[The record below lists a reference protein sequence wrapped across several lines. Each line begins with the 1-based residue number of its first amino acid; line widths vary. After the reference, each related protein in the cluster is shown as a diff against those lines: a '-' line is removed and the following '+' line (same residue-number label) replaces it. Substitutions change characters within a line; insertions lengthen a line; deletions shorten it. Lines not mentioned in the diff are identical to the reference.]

1 MIEIAIALF
10 FITFT
15 LELFG
20 RRVLSLAL
28 LVVGL
33 LILFGMLAYYYFS
46 NIRLSS
52 QPMLLLSIY
61 SCGIAWTWGV
71 IIGSL
76 IRVVRSGQTQIA
88 FGRPNDNWLGFVA
101 VMASGL
107 LGAYQL
113 GFALATNSDMIYAG
127 STEEMWSM
135 YNKSIEAAYAGI
147 FWLSLAGHSLM
158 IATVKPAIRSRGIL
172 FPSALFV
179 EWKHIGS
186 YEWKSNALI
195 VQIKS
200 KFLLIWPRK
209 LSLVAPSAEQEA
221 VNHILTQHLPDKQ
234 VQPPIS
240 VQVTT

>member
-15 LELFG
+15 LEFFG
-20 RRVLSLAL
+20 RRFLSIAL
-28 LVVGL
+28 MVAGL

-76 IRVVRSGQTQIA
+76 IRVVRSGPTQ
-88 FGRPNDNWLGFVA
+88 FVFDRPNDNWLGFVA

-127 STEEMWSM
+127 STAEMWSM
-135 YNKSIEAAYAGI
+135 YNKSIEAAYAGV

-158 IATVKPAIRSRGIL
+158 IATVRPAIKSRGIL

-179 EWKHIGS
+179 KWKNLGS
-186 YEWKSNALI
+186 YEWKSNTLI
-195 VQIKS
+195 VQLKS
-200 KFLLIWPRK
+200 KFLLISPRK
-209 LSLVAPSAEQEA
+209 LSLVVSPAEQEA
-221 VNHILTQHLPDKQ
+221 VNHILAQHLPDKQ
-234 VQPPIS
+234 VQSPTSIQATS
-240 VQVTT
+240 